1 MRDYRRF
8 YDKGIR
14 LLPKLVLAFCILQP
28 LLDVA
33 GYWQQ
38 VLGLPNQPTM
48 IIRLTVL
55 IAGFL
60 LGFLVTDRKWIYLVF
75 SAVVFL
81 YLAGHI
87 FACVQNGGYQDWRT
101 DLTDQARTLVL
112 PMTALSLISF
122 LRKNPAC
129 FDAMKKGIVL
139 DLLIILAV
147 ELLSLVTGTDPHT
160 YDEKGIGLRGWF
172 VWTSPQSAILS
183 LLAPLVI
190 SRVLERRPEKLLPV
204 TAASLLSLGALYL
217 YGTRLAYLS
226 LAAAGFGMAAA
237 VLVWKKR
244 RWPQALAIFL
254 CTAIFC
260 ALYPISPMQ
269 RNRAAVNENAVI
281 KQERVSAAA
290 ASFGVGSDLRQ
301 TEDLQALAAAYRYN
315 LQGMVDTFGLERV
328 AARYGNTLDAGKICD
343 DRLMKMNYCSL
354 AMEDASRNTELAA
367 LFGLELSRTRVE
379 QTEVYRFETDDWA
392 EEPETYDP
400 ENDFYGVGYLCGV
413 IGLVLLAALL
423 IWIGLRAVLALAFR
437 WKQVF
442 NVTFA
447 AWLGA
452 FSIAIAYALGTA
464 SVLRRNNASVYL
476 ALILAGLWHLTRR
489 PQKKGDTNE
498 EN

>member
-1 MRDYRRF
+1 MRDFRRY

-14 LLPKLVLAFCILQP
+14 LLPCLVLAFCVLQP

-38 VLGLPNQPTM
+38 VLGLSNRPTM
-48 IIRLTVL
+48 ILRLAVL

-75 SAVVFL
+75 SSVVIF
-81 YLAGHI
+81 YLSGHI
-87 FACVQNGGYQDWRT
+87 FACIQNGGYQDWKE

-112 PMTALSLISF
+112 PVTVLSLITV

-129 FDAMKKGIVL
+129 FNAMKKGLAL
-139 DLLIILAV
+139 DLAIILAV
-147 ELLSLVTGTDPHT
+147 ELLSLITGSDPHT

-183 LLAPLVI
+183 VLAPLVI
-190 SRVLERRPEKLLPV
+190 AWALERWPEKILPV

-217 YGTRLAYLS
+217 YGTRLAYIS

-237 VLVWKKR
+237 VLVWQKT
-244 RWPQALAIFL
+244 RWRQALAIFL
-254 CTAIFC
+254 CAALFC

-269 RNRAAVNENAVI
+269 RNRAAVNDNAKI

-290 ASFGVGSDLRQ
+290 ARSGVGSEERQ
-301 TEDLQALAAAYRYN
+301 TENPRALAAAYRYN

-343 DRLMKMNYCSL
+343 DRLMKMNYCAL
-354 AMEDASRNTELAA
+354 AMEDAVSNTGLAR

-379 QTEVYRFETDDWA
+379 QTEVYRFETDDWVK
-392 EEPETYDP
+392 EPETYDP
-400 ENDFYGVGYLCGV
+400 ENDIHGVGYLCGAV
-413 IGLVLLAALL
+413 GLFLVAALL
-423 IWIGLRAVLALAFR
+423 AWIGLRAVLALVFR
-437 WKQVF
+437 RKAVF
-442 NVTFA
+442 TPTYA

-452 FSIAIAYALGTA
+452 FVIAMAYAFGTA
-464 SVLRRNNASVYL
+464 SVLRRNNASVYF
-476 ALILAGLWHLTRR
+476 ALILAGLWLLSRR
-489 PQKKGDTNE
+489 PPQKGEFHE